1 MINDDLFKNQPEYL
15 VVTGIEFDDFGFT
28 EDTIYTRYSSFIP
41 PEKIK
46 GLSFLDIGCWFG
58 AAGSYVLANGAKEY
72 VGVDFD
78 LEIVKEARNNLEK
91 YYPNNSWEIIH
102 SSLKDYLKNNNRKFD
117 VIFLSRTLH
126 GMSTDSIEILS
137 SLSTICDCIVIE
149 SAGPFKPWMEIK
161 ELLIDD
167 KSISSLGLNKFLHFL
182 EYEYPYFEFMKNT
195 NNDFYNVK
203 HSLGFL
209 KCLFNRLG
217 FVEDFS
223 SYENLKSLYPHVYGF
238 GEIGKL
244 DLTMAETVVGRY
256 IVRFYKKHDRF
267 PLSWEDFEKSKNV

>member
-1 MINDDLFKNQPEYL
+1 MINNNFFKNQPEFL
-15 VVTGIEFDDFGFT
+15 IVTGIEMDDFGFT
-28 EDTIYTRYSSFIP
+28 EDTIYTRYSSFIQ
-41 PEKIK
+41 PEKVK

-91 YYPNNSWEIIH
+91 YYKNHSWEIIH
-102 SSLKDYLKNNNRKFD
+102 SSLNDYLKNNDRKFD

-126 GMSTDSIEILS
+126 GMSTDSIEMLS
-137 SLSTICDCIVIE
+137 SLSAICDCIVIE
-149 SAGPFKPWMEIK
+149 SAGPFKSWMKIK
-161 ELLIDD
+161 ELLIDN
-167 KSISSLGLNKFLHFL
+167 KLIVNENLNEFLHFL

-195 NNDFYNVK
+195 NNNFYNVK

-209 KCLFNRLG
+209 KSLFHQLG

-223 SYENLKSLYPHVYGF
+223 SYENLKLLYPHVYGF
-238 GEIGKL
+238 GDIEKL
-244 DLTMAETVVGRY
+244 DLSTAETVVGRY
-256 IVRFYKKHDRF
+256 IVRFNKKYDRS
-267 PLSWEDFEKSKNV
+267 PLSWEDFKKTRNV